1 MDRRNFLKVLRILG
15 SRYKRDLP
23 AHIREDPFRT
33 MIGCLLST
41 RTLDERTDIAYTAL
55 FSRYPTL
62 ESLLAADPEVVKELV
77 RPVNFYATKAKRV
90 LEAASYISKVHGGK
104 VPRSR
109 KCLLEVPG
117 IGPKCADI
125 ILNYAFRKAAVA
137 VDTHVEVVSKRLG
150 VCSPEDSYDEA
161 KKKIETLATKRELG
175 RINDILVCFGKE
187 FCKKRNPKCNIC
199 PVFFYCEWP
208 EKFKAAKREPER
220 YQGTEIR
227 TKRAQDSAKT
237 PDKSL

>member
-1 MDRRNFLKVLRILG
+1 
-15 SRYKRDLP
+15 LP

-33 MIGCLLST
+33 LIGCLLST
-41 RTLDERTDIAYTAL
+41 RTLDERTDIAFAAL

-62 ESLLAADPEVVKELV
+62 ESLLDANPEVVRELIK
-77 RPVNFYATKAKRV
+77 PVNFYATKAKRV

-109 KCLLEVPG
+109 KLLLEVPG

-125 ILNYAFRKAAVA
+125 ILNYSFRKTTVA

-150 VCSPEDSYDEA
+150 VCSPEDSYDIA
-161 KKKIETLATKRELG
+161 KNKIESLATKRYLG

-187 FCKKRNPKCNIC
+187 FCRKRGPRCGTC
-199 PVFFYCEWP
+199 PVFKYCEWP
-208 EKFKAAKREPER
+208 EKYKVAKR
-220 YQGTEIR
+220 
-227 TKRAQDSAKT
+227 DSET
-237 PDKSL
+237 SRI